1 METVAAKGLSPYPAR
16 NGFDGSWT
24 PMDRKSNAE
33 ESEIH
38 FTKHDA
44 VLAYKIL
51 ENECPFLGDKISND
65 VLLAWK
71 LAEGS
76 SGNAQV
82 DVSHPSGRLR

>member
-1 METVAAKGLSPYPAR
+1 MG
-16 NGFDGSWT
+16 
-24 PMDRKSNAE
+24 RKSNAE

-51 ENECPFLGDKISND
+51 VNECPFPSDKISKD
-65 VLLAWK
+65 MPLAWK

-82 DVSHPSGRLR
+82 GFSQSSFSSII